1 MANTVSSLSYANTFG
16 DWMVA
21 TNNLVTEN
29 NILAKE
35 NYVKDSGTLFLSE
48 NSQTALQ
55 SNGNVIVQKT
65 FSVQGIGSSAII
77 QNNLNVEGQGYFSN
91 GNLSL
96 ATTGTANV
104 GNVLNVLGSDTAL
117 RVANNSRFGGSIS
130 VVGGTFTETLQSNNS
145 VNTSNASIFN
155 TLYTNR
161 IQSNTSVLTGTL
173 SANNKVFTNDVQ
185 ANTSILTATIQA
197 NTHVTTTSVGVSGTA
212 WVNVLQA
219 NTSTNT
225 ANASVIHTLWAN
237 VVQANISTNTAT
249 ASVTG
254 TTFTDVLQANTSSNT
269 SNASVMHTLYANV
282 VQANSSTNTS
292 NASVMHTL
300 YANVVQANVSTN
312 TTTASVTGTTFT
324 DVLQANTFTTT
335 ATAFVSGTTHTNELQ
350 ANTSANTTTL
360 SVTGTSFTN
369 VLQANTSSNT
379 SNASVVW
386 TMYANVVQANVSTNT
401 TTASVTGTTFTD
413 VLQANSSAN
422 TRTMSVTGTTFTDVL
437 QANSSANTR
446 TMSVTGTTFT
456 NILQANSRVN
466 TVNVWATDT
475 VRANTIRANTDVW
488 TPNVRISNLIDAES
502 AEARVHNLQVGEGGL
517 SIAGNFTLNGRTVFN
532 SNEFIISQG
541 TPNQTSKFS
550 TFRTANGVAN
560 GVASNASIR
569 WNETGNY
576 FDINDVDSFES
587 SSYYRII
594 TEQQISDSISTT
606 DGTKAASLTAAKTL
620 NDNITAANTWLKSRS
635 DSASL
640 YANGAFRDANSV
652 SIYANS
658 AFGAAN
664 SASSY
669 ANSAFASANN
679 VAPQIAPAFAQANAA
694 FGKANAATA
703 EIKGTRGSISPT
715 SASLTL
721 TSNNGIAIHSV
732 TANTLAIS
740 TSQDLQTTAS
750 PSFTGLTVTGTPLS
764 TSSGGTGST
773 SASSAFNTLIAAA
786 TGTESG
792 TSGYVLATGGSGN
805 FYWTAAGAGGAGTQP
820 GTRITS
826 NRLSYTGDGT
836 TTIYATPTFSQANQV
851 RVYINGVRQLES
863 EYTLNSGTSRVTMT
877 VAPVVND
884 KILVEVDGYAVYEYF
899 ANNIVYGPATGSLT
913 AGTIQSAIDGLE
925 SGKMPKTGGTFTGQ
939 VIGQTIDKATA
950 NTSLATGSYVHNL
963 ANSNWTFSH
972 SITGNAGTVTN
983 GLYSTGSYANPAWLT
998 SLNADKL
1005 SGGTISST
1013 ILGNSSHFI
1022 GTTSIAL
1029 NRATGFQRLTGVNI
1043 NGIADS
1049 ANNLISTA
1057 GDLGYTVSGQDVSYV
1072 GHLGPQVQS
1081 QGAGA
1086 AAMSFH
1092 RPGLYAINFGLG
1104 TDNQLRTGGW
1114 SRGGAS
1120 YVILDSGNYNSYAP
1134 TLTGTGASGNWNI
1147 TSAFATNS
1155 TYANNIT
1162 MGFNSNWNTDFSHA
1176 PAGSTVL
1183 RGDTSS
1189 GSSTGGPGG
1198 SWWFQQNM
1206 RHTNASSL
1214 WGVQVAWGWE
1224 DNANLLRT
1232 RNIQNGN
1239 YGGWVTYINST
1250 NIGSQSVSYA
1260 TSAGSATNAG
1270 YATSAGNSTTVA
1282 GLNVHANRNNEAN
1295 KIVRTDAN
1303 GYLQTGYINSSNGD
1317 ENNASNPP
1325 RVWGTNGS
1333 DSYLRSYQTGS
1344 LSVGYAGSAGNA
1356 TYAGSAGYAGNAGYA
1371 SSAGN
1376 AGYATTAG
1384 SASNVTQGTA
1394 YFTYQE
1400 MAGMGSVG
1408 GVIYT
1413 STGGPAGGWNSVQY
1427 LNIPSAGWWN
1437 ITEPDMFYRGQRL
1450 NSSMWLGGTTYLWL
1464 VVEVLV
1470 DNVWRLIKLTTQN
1483 YDTVNYMPAD
1493 GNVYV
1498 AARPFQTYGPYGY
1511 WHWSNEDTT
1520 WAALGSQKTPYYLAA
1535 GNNVRVTMR
1544 WVNDYFRAG
1553 THFMTEANAASGRG
1567 YYMDSV
1573 LGWRN
1578 DGTTPSATNKHV
1590 YKIPDTV
1597 NYEWRAYA
1605 NYQPAG
1611 YWYAGGHVRFMAYK
1625 VGT

>member
-117 RVANNSRFGGSIS
+117 RVANNSLFGGSIS

-145 VNTSNASIFN
+145 VNTSNASIYN
-155 TLYTNR
+155 SLYTNR

-237 VVQANISTNTAT
+237 VVQANISTNTTT

-401 TTASVTGTTFTD
+401 TTASVTGTTFTNR
-413 VLQANSSAN
+413 LQANTSAN
-422 TRTMSVTGTTFTDVL
+422 TDTLSVYNTTFTDRL
-437 QANSSANTR
+437 EANTSANTG
-446 TMSVTGTTFT
+446 TLSVYGITFT
-456 NILQANSRVN
+456 DRLQANSRVN
-466 TVNVWATDT
+466 TANVWATDT

-488 TPNVRISNLIDAES
+488 TPNVRISNLIDAEN
-502 AEARVHNLQVGEGGL
+502 AEATVKSLQVNEDF
-517 SIAGNFTLNGRTVFN
+517 SVAGNFVINGRTVFN
-532 SNEFIISQG
+532 SNEFTLSQASR
-541 TPNQTSKFS
+541 NQTSSFNVY
-550 TFRTANGVAN
+550 RTVDGTSGTAAANA
-560 GVASNASIR
+560 AIR
-569 WNETGNY
+569 WNEAGNY
-576 FDINDVDSFES
+576 FDINDVDSFQS
-587 SSYYRII
+587 ASYYRII
-594 TEQQISDSISTT
+594 TEQQLSDSISTT

-620 NDNITAANTWLKSRS
+620 NDNTTQANTWLRSRS

-640 YANGAFRDANSV
+640 YANGAFRTANSA
-652 SIYANS
+652 SLYANG

-773 SASSAFNTLIAAA
+773 SAASAFNTLVAAA
-786 TGTESG
+786 TGTASG
-792 TSGYVLATGGSGN
+792 TSGYVLATGGTGN

-826 NRLSYTGDGT
+826 NRLSYTGDGST
-836 TTIYATPTFSQANQV
+836 TQYTTPTFSQANQV

-863 EYTLNSGTSRVTMT
+863 EYTLNSGTSKVTMT
-877 VAPVVND
+877 VAPVNND
-884 KILVEVDGYAVYEYF
+884 KILIEVDGYAVYEYF
-899 ANNIVYGPATGSLT
+899 ANNIVY
-913 AGTIQSAIDGLE
+913 
-925 SGKMPKTGGTFTGQ
+925 
-939 VIGQTIDKATA
+939 
-950 NTSLATGSYVHNL
+950 
-963 ANSNWTFSH
+963 SNWTFSH

-1206 RHTNASSL
+1206 RHTNASNL

-1260 TSAGSATNAG
+1260 TSAGSATSAG

-1295 KIVRTDAN
+1295 KIVRTDAS

-1394 YFTYQE
+1394 YFTYAE
-1400 MAGMGSVG
+1400 SFGMGSVG
-1408 GVIYT
+1408 GVTYT
-1413 STGGPAGGWNSVQY
+1413 SKFQY
-1427 LNIPSAGWWN
+1427 VGKRYHL
-1437 ITEPDMFYRGQRL
+1437 
-1450 NSSMWLGGTTYLWL
+1450 SM
-1464 VVEVLV
+1464 V
-1470 DNVWRLIKLTTQN
+1470 
-1483 YDTVNYMPAD
+1483 
-1493 GNVYV
+1493 
-1498 AARPFQTYGPYGY
+1498 
-1511 WHWSNEDTT
+1511 
-1520 WAALGSQKTPYYLAA
+1520 
-1535 GNNVRVTMR
+1535 
-1544 WVNDYFRAG
+1544 
-1553 THFMTEANAASGRG
+1553 GR
-1567 YYMDSV
+1567 
-1573 LGWRN
+1573 
-1578 DGTTPSATNKHV
+1578 
-1590 YKIPDTV
+1590 
-1597 NYEWRAYA
+1597 
-1605 NYQPAG
+1605 
-1611 YWYAGGHVRFMAYK
+1611 
-1625 VGT
+1625 